1 MTTTHFTSVVSKLA
15 QKCDNESDIDKKIN
29 LLYKINSLLPKQNQ
43 LNIPSLLTDD
53 YIDTALFRI
62 SEYEQN
68 RNPLN
73 QCFYF

>member
-1 MTTTHFTSVVSKLA
+1 MTTAHFTSVVSKLA

-62 SEYEQN
+62 YQN
-68 RNPLN
+68 MHKTEIH
-73 QCFYF
+73 

>member
-1 MTTTHFTSVVSKLA
+1 MTTTHLTSVVSKLA

>member
-1 MTTTHFTSVVSKLA
+1 MTTTHFTSVLSKLA

>member
-15 QKCDNESDIDKKIN
+15 QKCDDESDIDKKIN